1 VKYETYSIKKET
13 KWDIEWLASPLAT
26 AKSGHHVCPSKGI
39 AKSAVLFNKST
50 NVGTFRPHLEIDAK
64 YFYRGA

>member
-26 AKSGHHVCPSKGI
+26 AKSVPHVCPSKAI

-50 NVGTFRPHLEIDAK
+50 HVGTFRPHLQIDAK
-64 YFYRGA
+64 DFNRGA